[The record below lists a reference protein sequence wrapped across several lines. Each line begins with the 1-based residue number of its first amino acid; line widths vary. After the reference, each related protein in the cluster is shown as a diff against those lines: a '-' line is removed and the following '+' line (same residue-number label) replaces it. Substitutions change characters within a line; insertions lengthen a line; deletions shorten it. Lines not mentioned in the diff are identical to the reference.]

1 MGRNARAIPRVLWY
15 HPGLRRFR
23 SPQRRWR
30 TGVGGCDNDDA
41 QALRRGRLRA
51 FDRDP
56 GGPRQWTISSTD
68 DPWQPTTEERF
79 GRVVAA
85 GGTSLAASAPGDDT
99 AGTDAGAIYPI
110 G

>member
-1 MGRNARAIPRVLWY
+1 MRALY
-15 HPGLRRFR
+15 QASF
-23 SPQRRWR
+23 
-30 TGVGGCDNDDA
+30 GVTPAFGVSVALSGDGKLALVGADNDDA

-51 FDRDP
+51 FDRDL